1 MSQMLEKRIRSGIR
15 HAIFQYAKA
24 NNKFMKDFNK
34 NRESSYLMY
43 CDAYNLC
50 GWAIFQKLPVDQYE
64 WEKTCFMKVLKNYDE
79 NSDKTCP

>member
-43 CDAYNLC
+43 
-50 GWAIFQKLPVDQYE
+50 
-64 WEKTCFMKVLKNYDE
+64 
-79 NSDKTCP
+79 